1 MLFHHVDVVR
11 VFLYNMFYKVSSSDK
26 LRACY
31 VSNAKTY
38 ERMTTIF
45 RLKQLSMAIFPLS
58 LFAFWIFFGFF
69 YAYAEDN
76 TQPQLNLTI
85 PQHHDNKAKQ
95 ELDHSDPNTPGQTP
109 NSEPSQPQNMPT
121 DQSKMQPKGD
131 LSLNARLTDKGADIA
146 KGLIW
151 RIYEP
156 IYGVDNKL
164 PLVASSEGG
173 SAHFSLDPGSYIV
186 HVSFG
191 QANAMRRVTIQT
203 EQKVFETLVLD
214 AGGLKLNASMP
225 EGKINSKYLRF
236 SIYSDD
242 SENDDTALILGD
254 VKPGEVV
261 RLKSGSYHIV
271 SNYGSANAISRSD
284 IRVDAGKITEA
295 TMQHHAALITLKL
308 VRQEGG
314 EALADTSWSITNDA
328 GDIIRETV
336 GAYATLVLAEG
347 DYIAIAKNKDQ
358 IYQKEFSVTSGH
370 DQDVDVV
377 TTAKNFP
384 PVDDSMD

>member
-1 MLFHHVDVVR
+1 
-11 VFLYNMFYKVSSSDK
+11 MF
-26 LRACY
+26 
-31 VSNAKTY
+31 NAKTY

-45 RLKQLSMAIFPLS
+45 RLKQFSRAFFPLS
-58 LFAFWIFFGFF
+58 LFALWSFFGFF
-69 YAYAEDN
+69 DAYAEDN
-76 TQPQLNLTI
+76 KQPELNLTA
-85 PQHHDNKAKQ
+85 PQRYDNKAEQ
-95 ELDHSDPNTPGQTP
+95 ELEHGGKNAPMQTP
-109 NSEPSQPQNMPT
+109 DQEQKQQQNMPT
-121 DQSKMQPKGD
+121 DQSKIQQKGD
-131 LSLNARLTDKGADIA
+131 LSVTARLTDKGADIE
-146 KGLIW
+146 KGLTW

-173 SAHFSLDPGSYIV
+173 GAHFLLDPGSYIV

-191 QANAMRRVTIQT
+191 QANAMRRVTIRA

-225 EGKINSKYLRF
+225 EGQINAKYLRF

-242 SENDDTALILGD
+242 SENDDTALILAD
-254 VKPGEVV
+254 VKPGVVV

-347 DYIAIAKNKDQ
+347 DYVAIAKNKDQ

-377 TTAKNFP
+377 TTAKNLP